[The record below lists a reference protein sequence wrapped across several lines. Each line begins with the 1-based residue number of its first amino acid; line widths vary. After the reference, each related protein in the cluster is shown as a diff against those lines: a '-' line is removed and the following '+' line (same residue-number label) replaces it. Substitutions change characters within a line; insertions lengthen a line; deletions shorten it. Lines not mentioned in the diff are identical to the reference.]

1 MDARQLRI
9 LRELGELGSVTAVAE
24 ALLVTPSAISQQ
36 LRLLQRSIPVPLT
49 ERSGRRVVLTEA
61 GQALAAAAIE
71 VETALARARHT
82 ITDFV
87 ERPDAVVSVAGFHS
101 AAAAFFPLLLRGLA
115 GPGRPRLALADED
128 VAQDRFPRLTRDY
141 DLVLAHRL
149 DHAPAWPR
157 TVTAT
162 TLLREP
168 LDVALPAGHPLASKR
183 RLFPQDVADQPWITV
198 HEGFPLMA
206 TIEAISAAANRRLDI
221 VHRVNEFSVVAEA
234 VAAGGGL
241 ALMPR
246 WTARPH
252 PALVLRPLSGVHAHR
267 HIDVLH
273 RPERGARRA
282 VRTVLAEL
290 RRAAMAIRSRDTGDH
305 GASEAESA
313 AEPQSASEP
322 QSWKPGPRE
331 PSDAGGK

>member
-9 LRELGELGSVTAVAE
+9 LRELGELGSVTAVAD

-36 LRLLQRSIPVPLT
+36 LRLLQRSSPVPLT
-49 ERSGRRVVLTEA
+49 ERAGRRVVLTDA
-61 GQALAAAAIE
+61 GRALAAAAIE

-82 ITDFV
+82 VADFA
-87 ERPDAVVSVAGFHS
+87 ERPDATVSVAAFHS
-101 AAAAFFPLLLRGLA
+101 AAAAFFPLLLRRPA
-115 GPGRPRLALADED
+115 GPDRPRVTLADED
-128 VAQDRFPRLTRDY
+128 VAQDRFPQLTSAY

-149 DHAPAWPR
+149 DHTPGWPR

-168 LDVALPAGHPLASKR
+168 LDVALPADHPLAAER
-183 RLFPQDVADQPWITV
+183 RLAPRDVAGEPWITV
-198 HEGFPLMA
+198 HDGFPVLA
-206 TIEAISAAANRRLDI
+206 TIEAIAAAAGRRIEI
-221 VHRVNEFSVVAEA
+221 VHRINEFSVVAEV

-252 PALVLRPLSGVHAHR
+252 PAVVLRPLDGVHARR

-273 RPERGARRA
+273 RPERTARRA

-290 RRAAMAIRSRDTGDH
+290 RQAAAAIGRERAD
-305 GASEAESA
+305 
-313 AEPQSASEP
+313 
-322 QSWKPGPRE
+322 PGP
-331 PSDAGGK
+331 S

>member
-24 ALLVTPSAISQQ
+24 ALRVTPSAISQQ
-36 LRLLQRSIPVPLT
+36 LRLLQRSIPVALT

-82 ITDFV
+82 IGDFV
-87 ERPDAVVSVAGFHS
+87 ERPDTDVSVAAFHS

-115 GPGRPRLALADED
+115 GPDRPRVALADED

-157 TVTAT
+157 TVTVT

-183 RLFPQDVADQPWITV
+183 RLAPGDVADHPWITV
-198 HEGFPLMA
+198 HDGFPLMA
-206 TIEAISAAANRRLDI
+206 TVQAISATANRRLDI
-221 VHRVNEFSVVAEA
+221 VHRINEFSVVAEA

-252 PALVLRPLSGVHAHR
+252 PALVLRPLSGVHARR

-273 RPERGARRA
+273 RPEHSARTA
-282 VRTVLAEL
+282 VRIVLAEL
-290 RRAAMAIRSRDTGDH
+290 ERAAAAIRNRDTGDH
-305 GASEAESA
+305 GAS
-313 AEPQSASEP
+313 
-322 QSWKPGPRE
+322 
-331 PSDAGGK
+331 DAGR